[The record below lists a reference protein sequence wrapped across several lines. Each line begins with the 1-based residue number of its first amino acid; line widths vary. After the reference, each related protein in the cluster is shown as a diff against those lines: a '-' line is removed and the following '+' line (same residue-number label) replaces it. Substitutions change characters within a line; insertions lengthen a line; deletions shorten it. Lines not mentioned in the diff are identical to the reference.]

1 MSKVRIAVLCSGG
14 GTNFQAILSAQ
25 QAGMI
30 EHGEVVL
37 LISDHKDA
45 YVLTRAMR
53 NGVESAVV
61 DVHEVPDRREREER
75 ILGILREKEIG
86 FVVFAG
92 FMSILSERF
101 TRAYE
106 GRIINVHPSLIPS
119 FCGKGYY
126 GLHVHEAVLAR
137 GVKVTGATVHFV
149 TEECDGGPIILQR
162 AVEDKE
168 GDTPETLQKRVMREA
183 EWVILPETAISNVK
197 SICVAILCRAA
208 ATFGR
213 LPLSK
218 LPQVFLALLVL
229 LASAF

>member
-1 MSKVRIAVLCSGG
+1 MNKVRIAVLCSGG

-75 ILGILREKEIG
+75 ILAVLREKEIG

-162 AVEDKE
+162 AVEVKA
-168 GDTPETLQKRVMREA
+168 GDTPESLQKRVMREA
-183 EWVILPETAISNVK
+183 EWVILPEAVELVCK
-197 SICVAILCRAA
+197 Q
-208 ATFGR
+208 
-213 LPLSK
+213 LS
-218 LPQVFLALLVL
+218 QA
-229 LASAF
+229 

>member
-126 GLHVHEAVLAR
+126 GLHVHEAVLLP
-137 GVKVTGATVHFV
+137 
-149 TEECDGGPIILQR
+149 E
-162 AVEDKE
+162 AVELVCK
-168 GDTPETLQKRVMREA
+168 Q
-183 EWVILPETAISNVK
+183 
-197 SICVAILCRAA
+197 
-208 ATFGR
+208 
-213 LPLSK
+213 LS
-218 LPQVFLALLVL
+218 QA
-229 LASAF
+229 

>member
-1 MSKVRIAVLCSGG
+1 MNKVRIAVLCSGG

-53 NGVESAVV
+53 NGVESVVV
-61 DVHEVPDRREREER
+61 DVREVSDRREREER
-75 ILGILREKEIG
+75 ILVVLREKEIG

-162 AVEDKE
+162 AVEVKA
-168 GDTPETLQKRVMREA
+168 GDTPESLQKRVMREA
-183 EWVILPETAISNVK
+183 EWVILPEAVELVCK
-197 SICVAILCRAA
+197 Q
-208 ATFGR
+208 
-213 LPLSK
+213 LSE
-218 LPQVFLALLVL
+218 A
-229 LASAF
+229 

>member
-86 FVVFAG
+86 FIVFAG

-119 FCGKGYY
+119 FCGKGYF

-162 AVEDKE
+162 AVEVKE
-168 GDTPETLQKRVMREA
+168 GDTPESLQKRVMREA
-183 EWVILPETAISNVK
+183 EWVILPEAVELVCK
-197 SICVAILCRAA
+197 Q
-208 ATFGR
+208 
-213 LPLSK
+213 LS
-218 LPQVFLALLVL
+218 QA
-229 LASAF
+229 

>member
-75 ILGILREKEIG
+75 ILEILREKEIG

-126 GLHVHEAVLAR
+126 GLHVHEAVLQR

-162 AVEDKE
+162 AVEVKE
-168 GDTPETLQKRVMREA
+168 GDTPESLQKRVMREA
-183 EWVILPETAISNVK
+183 EWVILPEAVELVCK
-197 SICVAILCRAA
+197 Q
-208 ATFGR
+208 
-213 LPLSK
+213 LS
-218 LPQVFLALLVL
+218 QT
-229 LASAF
+229 

>member
-86 FVVFAG
+86 FIVFAG

-162 AVEDKE
+162 AVEVKE
-168 GDTPETLQKRVMREA
+168 GDTPESLQKRVMREA
-183 EWVILPETAISNVK
+183 EWVILPEAVELVCK
-197 SICVAILCRAA
+197 S
-208 ATFGR
+208 
-213 LPLSK
+213 
-218 LPQVFLALLVL
+218 LAQ
-229 LASAF
+229 A

>member
-149 TEECDGGPIILQR
+149 TEECDGGPIILQK
-162 AVEDKE
+162 AVEVKE

-183 EWVILPETAISNVK
+183 EWVILPEAVELVCK
-197 SICVAILCRAA
+197 Q
-208 ATFGR
+208 
-213 LPLSK
+213 LSGE
-218 LPQVFLALLVL
+218 
-229 LASAF
+229 

>member
-30 EHGEVVL
+30 PHGEVVL

-86 FVVFAG
+86 FDIFAG

-162 AVEDKE
+162 AVEVKE
-168 GDTPETLQKRVMREA
+168 GDTPESLQKRVMREA
-183 EWVILPETAISNVK
+183 EWVILPEAVELVCK
-197 SICVAILCRAA
+197 S
-208 ATFGR
+208 
-213 LPLSK
+213 LS
-218 LPQVFLALLVL
+218 QA
-229 LASAF
+229 

>member
-30 EHGEVVL
+30 PHGEVVL
-37 LISDHKDA
+37 LISDHTDA
-45 YVLTRAMR
+45 YVLTRAGR

-75 ILGILREKEIG
+75 ILKILREKEIG

-162 AVEDKE
+162 AVEVRA
-168 GDTPETLQKRVMREA
+168 GDTPESLQKRVMREA
-183 EWVILPETAISNVK
+183 EWVILPEAVELVCK
-197 SICVAILCRAA
+197 S
-208 ATFGR
+208 
-213 LPLSK
+213 LS
-218 LPQVFLALLVL
+218 QA
-229 LASAF
+229 

>member
-162 AVEDKE
+162 AVEIKE
-168 GDTPETLQKRVMREA
+168 GDTPESLQKRVMREA
-183 EWVILPETAISNVK
+183 EWVILPEAVELVCKQLS
-197 SICVAILCRAA
+197 RA
-208 ATFGR
+208 
-213 LPLSK
+213 
-218 LPQVFLALLVL
+218 
-229 LASAF
+229 

>member
-162 AVEDKE
+162 AVEVKE
-168 GDTPETLQKRVMREA
+168 GDTPESLQKRVMREA
-183 EWVILPETAISNVK
+183 EWVNLPEAVEIVCK
-197 SICVAILCRAA
+197 S
-208 ATFGR
+208 
-213 LPLSK
+213 LS
-218 LPQVFLALLVL
+218 QA
-229 LASAF
+229 

>member
-75 ILGILREKEIG
+75 ILAILREKEIG
-86 FVVFAG
+86 FIVFAG

-162 AVEDKE
+162 AVEVKE
-168 GDTPETLQKRVMREA
+168 DDTPESLQKRVMREA
-183 EWVILPETAISNVK
+183 EWVILPEAVELVCK
-197 SICVAILCRAA
+197 Q
-208 ATFGR
+208 
-213 LPLSK
+213 LS
-218 LPQVFLALLVL
+218 QA
-229 LASAF
+229 

>member
-25 QAGMI
+25 QAGMTP
-30 EHGEVVL
+30 HGEVVL

-101 TRAYE
+101 IRAYE

-162 AVEDKE
+162 AVEVKE
-168 GDTPETLQKRVMREA
+168 GDTPESLQKRVMREA
-183 EWVILPETAISNVK
+183 EWVILPEAVELVCK
-197 SICVAILCRAA
+197 Q
-208 ATFGR
+208 
-213 LPLSK
+213 LS
-218 LPQVFLALLVL
+218 QT
-229 LASAF
+229 

>member
-1 MSKVRIAVLCSGG
+1 MKKVRIAVLCSGG

-25 QAGMI
+25 QAGMTP
-30 EHGEVVL
+30 HGEVVL

-75 ILGILREKEIG
+75 ILAILREKEIG

-162 AVEDKE
+162 AVEVKE
-168 GDTPETLQKRVMREA
+168 GDTPESLQKRVMREA
-183 EWVILPETAISNVK
+183 EWVILPEAVELVCKQLS
-197 SICVAILCRAA
+197 RA
-208 ATFGR
+208 
-213 LPLSK
+213 
-218 LPQVFLALLVL
+218 
-229 LASAF
+229 

>member
-30 EHGEVVL
+30 PHGEVVL

-45 YVLTRAMR
+45 YVLTRAER

-75 ILGILREKEIG
+75 ILKILREKEIG

-119 FCGKGYY
+119 FCGRGYY

-162 AVEDKE
+162 AVEVKE
-168 GDTPETLQKRVMREA
+168 GDTPESLQKRVMREA
-183 EWVILPETAISNVK
+183 EWVILPEAVELVCK
-197 SICVAILCRAA
+197 S
-208 ATFGR
+208 
-213 LPLSK
+213 LS
-218 LPQVFLALLVL
+218 QA
-229 LASAF
+229 

>member
-162 AVEDKE
+162 AVEVKE
-168 GDTPETLQKRVMREA
+168 GDTPESLQKRVMREA
-183 EWVILPETAISNVK
+183 EWVILPEAVELVCK
-197 SICVAILCRAA
+197 Q
-208 ATFGR
+208 
-213 LPLSK
+213 LS
-218 LPQVFLALLVL
+218 QA
-229 LASAF
+229 

>member
-1 MSKVRIAVLCSGG
+1 MNKVRIAVLCSGG

-162 AVEDKE
+162 AVEVRE
-168 GDTPETLQKRVMREA
+168 GDTPESLQKRVMREA
-183 EWVILPETAISNVK
+183 EWVILPEAVELVCK
-197 SICVAILCRAA
+197 S
-208 ATFGR
+208 
-213 LPLSK
+213 LS
-218 LPQVFLALLVL
+218 QA
-229 LASAF
+229 

>member
-30 EHGEVVL
+30 PHGEVVL

-45 YVLTRAMR
+45 YVLTRAGR
-53 NGVESAVV
+53 NSVESAVV

-75 ILGILREKEIG
+75 ILKILREKEIG

-162 AVEDKE
+162 AVEVKA
-168 GDTPETLQKRVMREA
+168 GDTPESLQKRVMREA
-183 EWVILPETAISNVK
+183 EWVILPEAVELVCK
-197 SICVAILCRAA
+197 Q
-208 ATFGR
+208 
-213 LPLSK
+213 LSE
-218 LPQVFLALLVL
+218 A
-229 LASAF
+229 

>member
-14 GTNFQAILSAQ
+14 GSNFQAILSAQ

-162 AVEDKE
+162 AVEVKE
-168 GDTPETLQKRVMREA
+168 GDTPESLQKRVMREA
-183 EWVILPETAISNVK
+183 EWVILPEAVELVCK
-197 SICVAILCRAA
+197 Q
-208 ATFGR
+208 
-213 LPLSK
+213 LS
-218 LPQVFLALLVL
+218 QT
-229 LASAF
+229 

>member
-1 MSKVRIAVLCSGG
+1 MNKVRIAVLCSGG

-162 AVEDKE
+162 AVEVKE
-168 GDTPETLQKRVMREA
+168 GDTPESLQKRVMREA
-183 EWVILPETAISNVK
+183 EWVIFPEAVELVCKQLS
-197 SICVAILCRAA
+197 RA
-208 ATFGR
+208 
-213 LPLSK
+213 
-218 LPQVFLALLVL
+218 
-229 LASAF
+229 